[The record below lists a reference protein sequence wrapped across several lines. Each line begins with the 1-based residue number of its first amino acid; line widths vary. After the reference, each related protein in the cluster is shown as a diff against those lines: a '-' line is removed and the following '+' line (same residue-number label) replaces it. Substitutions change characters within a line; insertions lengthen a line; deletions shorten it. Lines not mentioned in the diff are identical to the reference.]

1 MRGATKA
8 FNQANAEANISIH
21 APRAGRDDFLSGFG
35 SAGTISIHAPRAGR
49 DFQKANN
56 RVALPNFNPRAPCGA
71 RLFRCCKMF
80 LPTRFQSTRP
90 VRGATGAY
98 AFIEPILKFQS
109 TRPVRGA
116 TCVMIPHILSGVI
129 FQSTRPVRGAT
140 S

>member
-71 RLFRCCKMF
+71 RQVLHKLILLLMQ
-80 LPTRFQSTRP
+80 FQSTRP
-90 VRGATGAY
+90 VRGATNVDPQNT
-98 AFIEPILKFQS
+98 E
-109 TRPVRGA
+109 
-116 TCVMIPHILSGVI
+116 
-129 FQSTRPVRGAT
+129 
-140 S
+140 

>member
-49 DFQKANN
+49 DKAFPQWLN
-56 RVALPNFNPRAPCGA
+56 RHQE
-71 RLFRCCKMF
+71 
-80 LPTRFQSTRP
+80 FQSTRP

-98 AFIEPILKFQS
+98 AFIEPILKFES

-116 TCVMIPHILSGVI
+116 THTAGVLCC
-129 FQSTRPVRGAT
+129 
-140 S
+140 